1 MIGNLVV
8 NYSRYI
14 YRRNVIFSFTH
25 FQICYPHLDPL
36 LVVYENIAIA
46 IAGLQPSPR
55 ETVDKVRGC
64 LVGETNKRSQSEIVL
79 VFRKG
84 AIFVRF
90 QASGGKREASA

>member
-46 IAGLQPSPR
+46 ITGLQPSPR
-55 ETVDKVRGC
+55 ETVDKGVAVL
-64 LVGETNKRSQSEIVL
+64 LVEQTK
-79 VFRKG
+79 
-84 AIFVRF
+84 
-90 QASGGKREASA
+90 EANQK